1 MTEYDISEL
10 PPDLNWGT
18 FRTKTKGQFTKKNYG
33 SDQKASAAM
42 SKAWKRYSQN
52 EEASITKEDD
62 EEKASITKEEYYKEY
77 EEDDEEDDEK
87 RLQRLQL
94 EKKKEELSDKKEAH
108 SINKKRIKLMEQ
120 QFLKESQYKKACE
133 DRDIEEYKEYKRAV
147 LDNVNAT
154 AFNRKVSEDNLKCME
169 SVVADERNLK
179 KQIIEQCL
187 RGYRVNILHSESCA
201 IPDEIKE
208 LQDAQNALKEK
219 RKTLV
224 KEFKECKTQ
233 LMNEWRDIFVNRNR
247 FGQFIGWLRGDRPQS
262 FMDAID
268 NGSKLH
274 VEKMKYLIS
283 IFSKHRVS

>member
-1 MTEYDISEL
+1 
-10 PPDLNWGT
+10 
-18 FRTKTKGQFTKKNYG
+18 
-33 SDQKASAAM
+33 
-42 SKAWKRYSQN
+42 
-52 EEASITKEDD
+52 
-62 EEKASITKEEYYKEY
+62 
-77 EEDDEEDDEK
+77 
-87 RLQRLQL
+87 
-94 EKKKEELSDKKEAH
+94 
-108 SINKKRIKLMEQ
+108 MEQ

-147 LDNVNAT
+147 SDNDNAT
-154 AFNRKVSEDNLKCME
+154 AFNREVSEDNLKCME

-201 IPDEIKE
+201 IPDEIKK

-233 LMNEWRDIFVNRNR
+233 LMNEWRDIFVNRDR

-283 IFSKHRVS
+283 IFSKHRDQLKPEIQQLDIKNLLDNGKLVEDDRNVHTVDVEHVNMLFLTISARIATAEKKIAFDSLTPRQYKWRLTYRYLPIFVVPYADDIKDAI